1 MLKLHQRLDMK
12 IALVTGS
19 SSGIGKAI
27 CEKLILNKYKVYGI
41 SRNNGEIICDL
52 QDTKTL
58 HVEIKK
64 LLKTTDIDLLVNC
77 AGVGVFEPHEE
88 ISLDKIDELI
98 NVNLKAPIVLTN
110 LCLRS
115 LKKTK
120 GHIINIASIEATKH
134 SKFSALYTAT
144 KSGLRDFS
152 LSLFE
157 ELRRSGVRVTS
168 INPDMTKTAFFDEL
182 NFEPSDKDDA
192 HIKAED
198 IAQTLIQIIGSN
210 FVVTDVTVRP
220 QKIEI
225 IKK

>member
-1 MLKLHQRLDMK
+1 MK
-12 IALVTGS
+12 TAVVTGS

-27 CEKLILNKYKVYGI
+27 CNKLRNNEYKVYGI
-41 SRNNGEIICDL
+41 SRNSGEIICDL
-52 QDTKTL
+52 QDTKAL

-64 LLKTTDIDLLVNC
+64 LLKSTDIDLLVNC
-77 AGVGVFEPHEE
+77 AGVGAFAPHEE
-88 ISLDKIDELI
+88 INLDKIDELI
-98 NVNLKAPIVLTN
+98 NVNLRAPIVLIN

-120 GHIINIASIEATKH
+120 GHIVNISSIEATKH

-168 INPDMTKTAFFDEL
+168 INPDMTQTTFFDKL
-182 NFEPSDKDDA
+182 NFKPSSKEDT

-198 IAQTLIQIIGSN
+198 IAKTLMQIVKSD
-210 FVVTDVTVRP
+210 FVVTDITIRP
-220 QKIEI
+220 QKLEI